1 MGCARKVALSVSF
14 LCFLLLLVI
23 VSLSHFSFRTIITI
37 PMQTPKKTSSL
48 HLNFVS
54 KRRVPNGPDPIHN
67 RRVGTT
73 RLPPT

>member
-1 MGCARKVALSVSF
+1 MGCARKVALSVCF
-14 LCFLLLLVI
+14 LCFLLLLV

>member
-1 MGCARKVALSVSF
+1 MGCARKLALSVCF
-14 LCFLLLLVI
+14 LCFLLLLV
-23 VSLSHFSFRTIITI
+23 VSLSHFSFRTIISI
-37 PMQTPKKTSSL
+37 PMQTPKKTSL

>member
-14 LCFLLLLVI
+14 LWFLLLLV
-23 VSLSHFSFRTIITI
+23 VAIITI
-37 PMQTPKKTSSL
+37 PFPSTQTPKKTSL